1 MKKVTKFA
9 LAILLVVLMAV
20 PMTAPA
26 FAADTEDT
34 AAAGVVHPDFVAIGV
49 LTAGLSFDSW
59 GLASCSGSVI
69 PSNSSYICYLT
80 VTLQKLN
87 GGSWSYVYSWFC
99 SGLGYAA
106 LEGYRYVAHGTYRVV
121 STATIYSSS
130 GQWLDSASIPSPIQ
144 TY

>member
-1 MKKVTKFA
+1 MKKITKFA

-26 FAADTEDT
+26 FAADTDDA

-49 LTAGLSFDSW
+49 LTAGLSIDSW
-59 GLASCSGSVI
+59 GLASCAGSVI
-69 PSNSSYICYLT
+69 PSNNTYICYLT

-87 GGSWSYVYSWFC
+87 SGIWSYVYSWNC
-99 SGLGYAA
+99 SGVGYAGM
-106 LEGYRYVAHGTYRVV
+106 EGYRYVARGTYRVV

>member
-26 FAADTEDT
+26 FAADSEDA

-49 LTAGLSFDSW
+49 LSAGLDINSW
-59 GLASCSGSVI
+59 GLATCTGSVI
-69 PSNSSYICYLT
+69 PSNDTYVCYLT
-80 VTLQKLN
+80 VTLQKQN
-87 GGSWSYVYSWFC
+87 GGSWSYVYSW
-99 SGLGYAA
+99 SGSGIGYAVV
-106 LEGYRYVAHGTYRVV
+106 EGYRYVAHGTYRVV

>member
-1 MKKVTKFA
+1 MKKITKFA

-26 FAADTEDT
+26 FAADTED
-34 AAAGVVHPDFVAIGV
+34 AATAGVVQPDFVAIGV
-49 LTAGLSFDSW
+49 LTAGLDIDSW
-59 GLASCSGSVI
+59 GLASCSGYVI
-69 PSNSSYICYLT
+69 ASNSSYICYLT
-80 VTLQKLN
+80 ITLQKLN
-87 GGSWSYVYSWFC
+87 SGIWSYVYSWSC
-99 SGLGYAA
+99 SGIGDAGM
-106 LEGYRYVAHGTYRVV
+106 EGYRYVAHGTYRVV